1 MSESSARASEPAPD
15 CPKCGRPMVR
25 RTARR
30 GANVGSE
37 FWGCSEFPRCRGI
50 VQDQPPVD
58 APADADASA
67 PVQRAQ
73 DSAKDASVPVEE
85 AQDNDEDASVPVQG
99 SQDSADE
106 ASGPDAGDKP
116 RGFLTRVV
124 QTIDKGHR
132 WYLERD
138 EPDATGRWDADH
150 RRRML
155 SYVHTRDGG
164 RCGLCAGETKQKGA
178 QIEHIV
184 PKVFAVFDVGKGRQG
199 RAGHPVQEPPAQD
212 RQPAGRPHLLQQAQ
226 GQHPRGR
233 QVAAPGNATAHR
245 RGRRR
250 RRNPRA
256 APGVEGSISALTPG
270 NRQHR

>member
-1 MSESSARASEPAPD
+1 MSGSSAQASEPVPD

-30 GANVGSE
+30 GANAGNE
-37 FWGCSEFPRCRGI
+37 FWGCSEYPRCRGI
-50 VQDQPPVD
+50 VQGQPPVD
-58 APADADASA
+58 APANVDASA
-67 PVQRAQ
+67 PDQEAE
-73 DSAKDASVPVEE
+73 DNVE
-85 AQDNDEDASVPVQG
+85 
-99 SQDSADE
+99 E

-155 SYVHTRDGG
+155 SYIHTRDGG

-184 PKVFAVFDVGKGRQG
+184 PKVFAVFDVGKGGKAEPGINYKSRLHKIDNLQAAHTYCNKRKG
-199 RAGHPVQEPPAQD
+199 NTPEVDKWRHPAMPPLAVAD
-212 RQPAGRPHLLQQAQ
+212 AEDGGTLVL
-226 GQHPRGR
+226 PRKPKAR
-233 QVAAPGNATAHR
+233 
-245 RGRRR
+245 
-250 RRNPRA
+250 
-256 APGVEGSISALTPG
+256 
-270 NRQHR
+270 

>member
-1 MSESSARASEPAPD
+1 MSGLSARASEPVPD
-15 CPKCGRPMVR
+15 CPKCGRPMVS

-30 GANVGSE
+30 GANAGSE

-50 VQDQPPVD
+50 VQGQPPVD
-58 APADADASA
+58 APADVDASA
-67 PVQRAQ
+67 AVQSAQ
-73 DSAKDASVPVEE
+73 ENVE
-85 AQDNDEDASVPVQG
+85 
-99 SQDSADE
+99 E

-155 SYVHTRDGG
+155 SYIHTRDGG

-184 PKVFAVFDVGKGRQG
+184 PKVFAVFDIGKGGKAEPGIQFKSRLHKIDNLQAAHTYCNKRKG
-199 RAGHPVQEPPAQD
+199 NTAEVAKWRHPAMPP
-212 RQPAGRPHLLQQAQ
+212 LT
-226 GQHPRGR
+226 
-233 QVAAPGNATAHR
+233 VADAEDGGAFVLPW
-245 RGRRR
+245 
-250 RRNPRA
+250 NPK
-256 APGVEGSISALTPG
+256 T
-270 NRQHR
+270 